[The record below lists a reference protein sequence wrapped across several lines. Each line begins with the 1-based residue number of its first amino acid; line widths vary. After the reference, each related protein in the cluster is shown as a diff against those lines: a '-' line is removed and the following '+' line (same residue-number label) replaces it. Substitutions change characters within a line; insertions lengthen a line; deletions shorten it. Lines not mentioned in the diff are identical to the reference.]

1 MKGGFPLKEFSIPLR
16 EKIRRIDPVVLLC
29 VIGMNVMSIVTLL
42 SEVDAF
48 AEGVGMWYVRMQ
60 AIVSVAGLVTVLVF
74 AFIDYDALF
83 QKMKYV
89 LIPLSIIIILFVK
102 RFGSGRYGNDNWITI
117 PVINVS
123 IQPTEFVKLL
133 MIVSFAMHLDRVKEK
148 LNAPLS
154 VLTLAIH
161 AGLYVGLIVW
171 QGDTGMALVYIG
183 ILAVMLFGAGISYWY
198 IAGAGAAAVLG
209 FPILW
214 TNYLSNIQ
222 RKRILYGFNPDLDPM
237 DGGWQAIAS
246 RSSIIAGGFRGAG
259 FSGGTKYYTL
269 SWAAQSDFIFAVL
282 AEKFG
287 FVGTFLYLALVVT
300 LILRIFWIAR
310 GTRKNYASYICIG
323 VAGMILVQAAE
334 NIGMCLAILPVVGIT
349 CPFLSYG
356 PSSLFSMYLAIAMV
370 ESICTHQQ
378 KYYFE
383 REPE

>member
-1 MKGGFPLKEFSIPLR
+1 MKEFSIPLK
-16 EKIRRIDPVVLLC
+16 EKIRRIDPIVLLC
-29 VIGMNVMSIVTLL
+29 VISMNVMSIVTLL

-60 AIVSVAGLVTVLVF
+60 TIVSVAGLLAVLVF

-83 QKMKYV
+83 QKTKYL
-89 LIPLSIIIILFVK
+89 LIPLSIVIILIVK
-102 RFGSGRYGNDNWITI
+102 RFGHGENGNDNWITI
-117 PVINVS
+117 PGIGN

-133 MIVSFAMHLDRVKEK
+133 MIVAFAMHLDRLKDK
-148 LNAPLS
+148 LNEPLS
-154 VLTLAIH
+154 VLRLGIH

-171 QGDTGMALVYIG
+171 QGDTGMALVYLG
-183 ILAVMLFGAGISYWY
+183 ILIVMVFGAGVSYWY
-198 IAGAGAAAVLG
+198 FAGGGVAAVLA
-209 FPILW
+209 FPTLW
-214 TNYLSNIQ
+214 NGYLSNVQ
-222 RKRILYGFNPDLDPM
+222 KKRIIAGFNPDIDPLDR
-237 DGGWQAIAS
+237 GWQAIAS
-246 RSSIIAGGFRGAG
+246 RSAIIAGGFRGAG
-259 FSGGTKYYTL
+259 FNGGTKYYTL
-269 SWAAQSDFIFAVL
+269 HWAAQSDFIFSVL

-287 FVGTFLYLALVVT
+287 FLGTFLYLALVVT

>member
-1 MKGGFPLKEFSIPLR
+1 MFPLKEFSIPLK
-16 EKIRRIDPVVLLC
+16 EKIRRIDPIVLLC
-29 VIGMNVMSIVTLL
+29 VIGMNIMSIVTLL

-60 AIVSVAGLVTVLVF
+60 TIVSVAGLLIVLVF
-74 AFIDYDALF
+74 AFVDYDALF
-83 QKMKYV
+83 QKTKYL
-89 LIPLSIIIILFVK
+89 LIPLAIILILVVK
-102 RFGSGRYGNDNWITI
+102 KYGKGMYGNDNWITI
-117 PVINVS
+117 PGTTISV
-123 IQPTEFVKLL
+123 QPTEFVKLL
-133 MIVSFAMHLDRVKEK
+133 MIVSFAMHLDHVKEK

-154 VLTLAIH
+154 VLGLAIH
-161 AGLYVGLIVW
+161 VGLFVGMIVW

-183 ILAVMLFGAGISYWY
+183 ILAIMLFGAGISYWY
-198 IAGAGAAAVLG
+198 IVGAGAAAVLG

-214 TNYLSNIQ
+214 NRGLNDVQ
-222 RKRILYGFNPDLDPM
+222 RKRILYGFNPDLDPT

-259 FSGGTKYYTL
+259 FNGGTKYYTL
-269 SWAAQSDFIFAVL
+269 KFAAQSDFIFAVL

-287 FVGTFLYLALVVT
+287 FLGTFLYLSLAVLLV
-300 LILRIFWIAR
+300 LRIFWIAR

-356 PSSLFSMYLAIAMV
+356 PSSLLSMYLAIAMV